1 MKRIVGFA
9 LFWIAAG
16 MLLALVIPGLFCQ
29 ILCMILCVAVGY
41 CLVFVAENQ
50 KVNKKISNNSCNS
63 CNSLLE

>member
-41 CLVFVAENQ
+41 CLLLIAENQ
-50 KVNKKISNNSCNS
+50 KSKQKNIK
-63 CNSLLE
+63 

>member
-29 ILCMILCVAVGY
+29 ILCMILCVAEKMYVCTS
-41 CLVFVAENQ
+41 CLKSG
-50 KVNKKISNNSCNS
+50 KV
-63 CNSLLE
+63 ERA